1 MPLTLTE
8 LQATTDDYVEKT
20 PIDIYFTENVLLYI
34 LMGKGMMAE
43 NLVGPDSG
51 ETVDGGKKIKV
62 ILEYDES
69 HSGTYGNTTKIP
81 LSKKEIYNAALFRWA
96 GYHAANSIDL
106 DDKVQNSGDA
116 AIVKL
121 VYGKL
126 ENIKK
131 TLRKKMGEAVY
142 AAATD
147 GNALLG
153 LGDLFNTVT
162 SQEYG
167 SIAEDNMAD
176 WKANVITAETVMS
189 FAAMQLLRRTAKVG
203 QNRRNKPDIYVT
215 TDVLKDAFEAT
226 LQQQARYSDHK
237 LAEAGFD
244 NILFSGVPV
253 TADDNQAENTIDGLN
268 TRFLSMKTHK
278 DYQFT
283 KPVWQSPIDQPD
295 VAVANQRWI
304 GQLVC
309 RNRKAHVRHT
319 NMIVST
325 G

>member
-1 MPLTLTE
+1 MPLSLTE
-8 LQATTDDYVEKT
+8 LQAITDDYVEKT
-20 PIDIYFTENVLLYI
+20 PIDVYFEENVLLYV

-51 ETVDGGKKIKV
+51 ETVDGGKMIKI
-62 ILEYDES
+62 ILEHDEA

-116 AIVKL
+116 AIVKMT
-121 VYGKL
+121 YGKL

-131 TLRKKMGEAVY
+131 TIRKKMGADVY
-142 AAATD
+142 ASASDAK
-147 GNALLG
+147 AMLG
-153 LGDLFNTVT
+153 LGNLFDTTT
-162 SQEYG
+162 SKEYG
-167 SIAEDNMAD
+167 SIAEDNMAE
-176 WKANVITAETVMS
+176 WKANVLSTETTMS
-189 FAAMQLLRRTAKVG
+189 FAAMQQLRRTAKVG

-237 LAEAGFD
+237 LAQAGFE

-253 TADDNQAENTIDGLN
+253 VADDNQTEKRIDGLN
-268 TRFLSMKTHK
+268 TRFLSIKTHK

-295 VAVANQRWI
+295 VAVANVRWI
-304 GQLVC
+304 GQLIC

-319 NMIVST
+319 NMIT